1 VRMEKIMEE
10 AYPNDWHYAPNQ
22 YTRQVC
28 QT

>member
-1 VRMEKIMEE
+1 MEKIMEE
-10 AYPNDWHYAPNQ
+10 AYPNDWHCLLNQ

>member
-1 VRMEKIMEE
+1 MEKIMGE
-10 AYPNDWHYAPNQ
+10 AYPNDWHCLSIQ